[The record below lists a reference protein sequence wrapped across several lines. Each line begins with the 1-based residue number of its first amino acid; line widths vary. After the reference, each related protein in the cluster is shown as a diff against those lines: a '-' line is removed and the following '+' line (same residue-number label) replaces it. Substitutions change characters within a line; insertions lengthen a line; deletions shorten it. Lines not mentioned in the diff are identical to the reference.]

1 MARYERGLGAS
12 LRAEVSAAL
21 DRLMRA
27 WRMALAYMHWS
38 DAAVCRMSRSR
49 GVIDFHDACDSNDPR
64 LPWGTLRCRRCGKE
78 FWL

>member
-1 MARYERGLGAS
+1 MKGFGAS

-21 DRLMRA
+21 DCLMRA
-27 WRMALAYMHWS
+27 WRTVLAYLHLS

-49 GVIDFHDACDSNDPR
+49 GVIDFHDACDSDDPP
-64 LPWGTLRCRRCGKE
+64 LHFGTLRCRRCSKD